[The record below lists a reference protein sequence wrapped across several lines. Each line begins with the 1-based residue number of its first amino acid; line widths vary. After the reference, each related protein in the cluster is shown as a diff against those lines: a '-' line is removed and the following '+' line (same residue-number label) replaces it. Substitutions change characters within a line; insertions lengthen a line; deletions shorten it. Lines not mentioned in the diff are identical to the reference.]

1 MKKSDANNAKKHM
14 RKGISLARAGQH
26 KRALEA
32 FDEALKLKPDDSAIW
47 YTKGIILDELGHH
60 DEAIKAFDKALQY
73 KPNFA
78 SACNAKGIALGDLGR
93 YKEALQ
99 SFEEALQHAPNYASA
114 WYNKG
119 NVLGDLGRS
128 EEAVSAFDE
137 ALKHE
142 PENAMAWNNKG
153 IALGDLG
160 HYEEALRAF
169 EGAIKCEPYHT
180 NAWHNMGNLLSH
192 LGHDEEALKA
202 FDKASKYGAKSITIV
217 FEDKYELYKI
227 SEITLSSDGSF
238 SLSVPYCR
246 ERNGSIYMA
255 YVDPSPHYFTL
266 DAKQMIKSF
275 AVDTSV
281 KVTMHTSGFVQ
292 FSGKGVISG
301 IDRTTGDIK
310 GVGLISSPLEKPIE
324 SGPTIGGMMWGLS
337 SGYTKYAKD
346 TKHPII
352 LREGDYYY
360 RFASPDNYNCYLL
373 EIFVFPDM
381 MRRQIK
387 EDKFGY
393 YMYNQFFQ
401 YREQP
406 GAIFKLRVIYLKN
419 IPSFLGILVTRSFSQ
434 FGEGPHGYQLGTA
447 SGPEEY
453 IHGQPMRRWAC
464 ALYPPV
470 LSMEGVQS
478 IRYEPSDDKNSVGY
492 V

>member
-1 MKKSDANNAKKHM
+1 MNRKNVKNAEKYV
-14 RKGISLARAGQH
+14 RKEISLARSGQP
-26 KRALEA
+26 KQALKA
-32 FDEALKLKPDDSAIW
+32 FDEALKLKPDDASVW
-47 YTKGIILDELGHH
+47 YTKGILLDELGHH
-60 DEAIKAFDKALQY
+60 DEAIRAFDEALKY

-78 SACNAKGIALGDLGR
+78 SAYNAKGLAYAGLNR
-93 YKEALQ
+93 REEALK
-99 SFEEALQHAPNYASA
+99 SFEEALQHAPDYASA

-119 NVLGDLGRS
+119 NVLGDLGRNHD
-128 EEAVSAFDE
+128 AVNAFAE

-142 PENAMAWNNKG
+142 PNNASAWNNRG

-160 HYEEALRAF
+160 HCEEALRAF
-169 EGAIKCEPYHT
+169 EGAIKCEPCHT

-192 LGHDEEALKA
+192 LGRYEEALKA

-246 ERNGSIYMA
+246 ERTGSIYMT
-255 YVDPSPHYFTL
+255 YVDLSPHYFKL

-275 AVDTSV
+275 AVDRSV

-346 TKHPII
+346 AKHPII
-352 LREGDYYY
+352 FREGDYYY

-373 EIFVFPDM
+373 EIFVFPGM

-419 IPSFLGILVTRSFSQ
+419 ISSFLGILVTRSFSQ

-453 IHGQPMRRWAC
+453 IHGKPMRRWAC

-470 LSMEGVQS
+470 LSMEGMQS

-492 V
+492 M